1 MKILAI
7 GDFQG
12 KFPVKLEQRLRKED
26 FDLIIGVGDY
36 KGIAEFWPYIRYMFQ
51 AIKKDE
57 KIMSAEKFFGKK
69 RLRELEKKDDMS
81 MKKVLKQLERFRK
94 PVLFVMGNGDDG
106 WYNYPFA
113 KKTRIN
119 YKLRIKK

>member
-12 KFPVKLEQRLRKED
+12 KFPTKLEQRLRKED

-57 KIMSAEKFFGKK
+57 KI
-69 RLRELEKKDDMS
+69 LT
-81 MKKVLKQLERFRK
+81 VLKDLSIVYPYEKAICQVLLLPVPKIMIDEIDYETLKSFKSERGMNSLGSTNK
-94 PVLFVMGNGDDG
+94 
-106 WYNYPFA
+106 
-113 KKTRIN
+113 
-119 YKLRIKK
+119 